1 MLSSGLLLLP
11 PDLPLLS
18 LVGGG
23 RRRVDGEGE
32 REGRRREGRRRRE
45 GGMKGRRRVG
55 GSELVGEL
63 AAADW
68 GAASSLASWVRERV
82 RERDGFVGMKKK
94 KKKRKRNE
102 RPDRYMYKVFSD
114 EIGFVTITY
123 L

>member
-1 MLSSGLLLLP
+1 MEEKEEGKGKEWR
-11 PDLPLLS
+11 
-18 LVGGG
+18 GGG
-23 RRRVDGEGE
+23 RGE

-55 GSELVGEL
+55 GSELVGGSKLVGEL

>member
-1 MLSSGLLLLP
+1 MEEKEEGKGKEWR
-11 PDLPLLS
+11 
-18 LVGGG
+18 GGG
-23 RRRVDGEGE
+23 RGE